1 VGDVIHILNLGG
13 VAGICTSANVKEVG
27 NALKVRV
34 LGAVLSSKGKP
45 LNIKDYKLFEPIDD
59 LKMKV
64 PIIVVSGTCMNVGK
78 TSIACE
84 IIKSATRKGLTVYSA
99 KLAGIAAL
107 KDFSKIPLM
116 NYKSRTEYRENN
128 KIEAYDML
136 AQIYRSSDSSLK
148 YTIKS
153 GFLKGESKL
162 MDRNSI
168 PKVFSIYN
176 QKQNGTLSITQISE
190 GIDLKWQI
198 DSSGF
203 AQLISL
209 RAIGP
214 LCNEVLSD
222 DYRELSID
230 MLTSSFYEEA
240 NPKVIPGV
248 KVTE

>member
-1 VGDVIHILNLGG
+1 MNKLLII
-13 VAGICTSANVKEVG
+13 
-27 NALKVRV
+27 
-34 LGAVLSSKGKP
+34 LSS
-45 LNIKDYKLFEPIDD
+45 LTLTLSISSFANTEQ
-59 LKMKV
+59 KV
-64 PIIVVSGTCMNVGK
+64 KVYDGTNFDEVVC
-78 TSIACE
+78 
-84 IIKSATRKGLTVYSA
+84 RFY
-99 KLAGIAAL
+99 AL